1 VTSPLTSAQ
10 LEALRRID
18 ACTLANAIESFDTRL
33 RNAGFVD
40 GSVHCL
46 FPRLPAMVGYAVT
59 VKIRGAN
66 PPTGARSYLE
76 RSDWW
81 DYLLSVPAPR
91 VVVVEDV
98 DPKPGLGA
106 LLGGVHLNILR
117 ALGGVGAVT
126 NGAVRDLPAAEE
138 LGFPLFAGSLAVS
151 HSYVHLVETGGPVVV
166 GGLTIRSG
174 DLLHGDR
181 HGVQN
186 IPLALAPQLPALAA
200 QLRARDE
207 AVITLCRSGDFTI
220 DKLRAAIS
228 GRQD

>member
-1 VTSPLTSAQ
+1 
-10 LEALRRID
+10 
-18 ACTLANAIESFDTRL
+18 
-33 RNAGFVD
+33 
-40 GSVHCL
+40 
-46 FPRLPAMVGYAVT
+46 
-59 VKIRGAN
+59 
-66 PPTGARSYLE
+66 
-76 RSDWW
+76 
-81 DYLLSVPAPR
+81 
-91 VVVVEDV
+91 
-98 DPKPGLGA
+98 
-106 LLGGVHLNILR
+106 
-117 ALGGVGAVT
+117 
-126 NGAVRDLPAAEE
+126 VRDLPAAEE